1 MGKSLHLPRCQMM
14 GLLMAR
20 LLTKDISAI
29 YYLDPDTHVQDPTYG
44 GLTKLTPEELLG
56 AMVTC
61 SEKNYAW

>member
-1 MGKSLHLPRCQMM
+1 MGKSLHLPHCQMM

-29 YYLDPDTHVQDPTYG
+29 YYLDPDTHVQDPNYG

>member
-1 MGKSLHLPRCQMM
+1 
-14 GLLMAR
+14 MAR

-44 GLTKLTPEELLG
+44 GLKKLTPEELLA

-61 SEKNYAW
+61 GEKNYAW